1 MLTLPH
7 LFWQLEWIVC
17 DIAEIIN
24 RNQATST
31 TFVSSRDEV
40 IAACNSSSRILRLSN
55 CWHCHEF
62 ELLKIKA
69 VESGFNCYF
78 FNNYYYYS
86 IRDLS
91 SFFIYKCR
99 ICLLAYENKYH
110 FDTFLISVATLLL
123 DLQKKFNLL

>member
-1 MLTLPH
+1 M
-7 LFWQLEWIVC
+7 
-17 DIAEIIN
+17 N
-24 RNQATST
+24 
-31 TFVSSRDEV
+31 
-40 IAACNSSSRILRLSN
+40 
-55 CWHCHEF
+55 F
-62 ELLKIKA
+62 ESLKVEA
-69 VESGFNCYF
+69 VEVKLQLLLF